1 MTAPETRSPELQHG
15 DGRMRADLEA
25 LTADLIR
32 IDSVNVGLVPGGAG
46 EGDIADFVTDW
57 LSARGFQCVRLERNA
72 GRPSVVGIARGTGS
86 VAAGTASAA
95 GEDRGRTLMLNGH
108 LDTVSLTTYADGAGL
123 QPRIVDGRLYG
134 RGAYDMKGG
143 VAAVML
149 AAARAAEG
157 ELRRG
162 DIVVALVADEED
174 VSGGTEEVLDHLR
187 AEGIRIDAAV
197 VPEPTDEVVMPA
209 HRGFVWAEVT
219 VRGVAAHGSRP
230 DLGVDAIV
238 RAGAFLTA
246 LGGLGE
252 RLAAGPRTPLLG
264 TGSVHASL
272 ISGGAEVSSYPDA
285 CTVTLER
292 RTVPGEDAAFVE
304 AELREIVDEL
314 AARDPEFSAEV
325 RVTFERPPFDAGEDS
340 AVVPVVREAYAQVT
354 GREAEVTGMQAWTDC
369 ALLAEAGIDAVLF
382 GPVGAGAH
390 AAEEWVSLDSLVT
403 LSRVLERTVREFTA

>member
-1 MTAPETRSPELQHG
+1 
-15 DGRMRADLEA
+15 
-25 LTADLIR
+25 
-32 IDSVNVGLVPGGAG
+32 
-46 EGDIADFVTDW
+46 
-57 LSARGFQCVRLERNA
+57 
-72 GRPSVVGIARGTGS
+72 
-86 VAAGTASAA
+86 
-95 GEDRGRTLMLNGH
+95 MLNGH

-123 QPRIVDGRLYG
+123 QPRTVDGRLYG

-143 VAAVML
+143 VAAIML

-238 RAGAFLTA
+238 KAGAFLTA